1 MERKELIQKWL
12 DNELSPQELEA
23 FKKFEDYKELVTLSN
38 NLTRFK
44 APEYNVEEGLNTALQ
59 YINSSKNKSKTNWLR
74 PVLRIA
80 AILAISFSVY
90 YYTTTLD
97 TNVATFAA
105 QKTTIELPD
114 NSNVSLNAMSS
125 LAYNKSRWDK
135 TRDVTLEGEAFFK
148 VAKGSTFKVKTKHG
162 TVTVLGTEFNVKQ
175 RDDYFE
181 VICYEGSVKV
191 THNNSDIVILKPG
204 NSFLKIDGKLIA
216 KEKETSLNPSWINN
230 ESYFNSM
237 PFEYVIREFE
247 RQYNVS
253 INPQNIDVKQLFT
266 GSFSH
271 NNLEVALKEITLPL
285 DVTYNFKNKTTID
298 LSRD

>member
-1 MERKELIQKWL
+1 MERKELIKKWL
-12 DNELSPQELEA
+12 DNELNTQELEA
-23 FKKFEDYKELVTLSN
+23 FKKLGDYEELITLSN

-44 APEYNVEEGLNTALQ
+44 APEYNVQEELNTALQ
-59 YINSSKNKSKTNWLR
+59 NINASKKVSKTDWLR

-97 TNVATFAA
+97 TNIGTLAA

-114 NSNVSLNAMSS
+114 ASNVSLNAMSN
-125 LAYNKSRWDK
+125 LVYNKSRWDK
-135 TRDVTLEGEAFFK
+135 NRDVTLKGEAFFK
-148 VAKGSTFKVKTKHG
+148 VAKGSTFNVKTKHG
-162 TVTVLGTEFNVKQ
+162 IVTVLGTEFNVKQ
-175 RDDYFE
+175 RDNYFE

-191 THNNSDIVILKPG
+191 THNSDIVILKPG

-230 ESYFNSM
+230 ESYFKSM

-253 INPQNIDVKQLFT
+253 INPQNIDLKQLFT

-271 NNLEVALKEITLPL
+271 DNLEVAIKGITLPL
-285 DVTYNFKNKTTID
+285 DVTYNFKNKTTIE

>member
-1 MERKELIQKWL
+1 MEREELIKKWL
-12 DNELSPQELEA
+12 DNELNSHELDA
-23 FKKFEDYKELVTLSN
+23 FKKLKDYNELVTLSN

-44 APEYNVEEGLNTALQ
+44 APEYNVQEELNIALQ
-59 YINSSKNKSKTNWLR
+59 NINTTKTESKTHWLR

-97 TNVATFAA
+97 TNINTLAA

-114 NSNVSLNAMSS
+114 ASNVSLNAKSK
-125 LAYNKSRWDK
+125 LVYNKSRWDK
-135 TRDVTLEGEAFFK
+135 NRDVILEGEAFFK
-148 VAKGSTFKVKTKHG
+148 VAKGSTFNVKTKNG
-162 TVTVLGTEFNVKQ
+162 VVTVLGTEFNVKQ
-175 RDDYFE
+175 RDNYFE

-191 THNNSDIVILKPG
+191 THNSDIVILNPG

-216 KEKETSLNPSWINN
+216 REKETSLNPSWINN
-230 ESYFNSM
+230 ESYFKSM
-237 PFEYVIREFE
+237 PFEYVISEFE

-253 INPQNIDVKQLFT
+253 INPQNIDLKQLFT

-285 DVTYNFKNKTTID
+285 DVTYNFKNKTTIE